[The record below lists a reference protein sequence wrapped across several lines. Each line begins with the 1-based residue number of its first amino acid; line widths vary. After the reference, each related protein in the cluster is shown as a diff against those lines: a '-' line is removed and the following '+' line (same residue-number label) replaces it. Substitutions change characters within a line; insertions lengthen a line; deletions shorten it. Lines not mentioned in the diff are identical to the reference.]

1 MADILDRRVCV
12 VLLIICGGVAV
23 QCAAQGRAQVY
34 PASVAV
40 PSMESVFVL
49 TNAKSRSISPENPT
63 GEKGRGGKADLST
76 GSARD
81 AARDLGVGWKVNP
94 YVNVAPGS
102 TYTLAQFKGEGIVNH
117 IWMTLGGTAEYRSA
131 ILRIYWDGE
140 KGASVE
146 APVGDFFGAGWGRQ
160 NEPKIN
166 SAAIAVNP
174 GSGFNSFW
182 PMPFRKGLRMTL
194 ENRSAMPLSIYY
206 EVSFAETAVPARAAY
221 FHAQF
226 RMVERLK
233 PGTVYTIVDGIRG
246 KGQYVGTSL
255 SHGARSPGWW
265 GEGEVKFY
273 VDGDTLNPTINGT
286 GEEDYFLGSYSYL
299 RPAGKLPNGDPK
311 LAEENFSSLY
321 SGFYSVMPL
330 EEMDPAYRG
339 TAERRL
345 GEYRWHIVDPIR
357 FDRDLKVTIQALG
370 WKADGSG
377 TYLPLQDSYAS
388 VAYWYQAEP
397 HSEFPKLSS
406 DAELQVRSG
415 TSE

>member
-1 MADILDRRVCV
+1 MTNTLKKSAYV
-12 VLLIICGGVAV
+12 VLLVAV
-23 QCAAQGRAQVY
+23 QSTAQGAAPER
-34 PASVAV
+34 PALAAV
-40 PSMESVFVL
+40 PSMESIFIL
-49 TNAKSRSISPENPT
+49 NKAKSHSISPENPT
-63 GEKGRGGKADLST
+63 GEKGQGGKADLST
-76 GSARD
+76 GSARN
-81 AARDLGVGWKVNP
+81 AAKDLGLGWKVNP

-102 TYTLAQFKGEGIVNH
+102 TFTLAQFKGEGIVNH
-117 IWMTLGGTAEYRSA
+117 IWMTLGGKAEYRSA
-131 ILRIYWDGE
+131 IFRIYWDDE

-146 APVGDFFGAGWGRQ
+146 SPVGDFFGAGWGRR

-182 PMPFRKGLRMTL
+182 PMPFRNGFRMTL
-194 ENRSAMPLSIYY
+194 ENRSAMPLVIYY
-206 EVSFAETAVPARAAY
+206 EVSFAETAVPAQAMY

-226 RMVERLK
+226 RMVDRLK
-233 PGTVYTIVDGIRG
+233 LGTVYTIVDGIRG

-273 VDGDTLNPTINGT
+273 SDGDSSNPTINGT
-286 GEEDYFLGSYSYL
+286 GEEDYFLGSYAYFRL
-299 RPAGKLPNGDPK
+299 AGKAPNGDPK
-311 LAEENFSSLY
+311 FREENFSSLY
-321 SGFYSVMPL
+321 SGFYSLVPL
-330 EEMDPAYRG
+330 EERDPAYYG
-339 TAERRL
+339 SGERRI

-377 TYLPLQDSYAS
+377 TYLPLQDSYSS

-397 HSEFPKLSS
+397 HAQFPKLSS
-406 DAELQVRSG
+406 DAELQIQAL
-415 TSE
+415 E

>member
-1 MADILDRRVCV
+1 MTNTLKKSAYV
-12 VLLIICGGVAV
+12 VLLVAV
-23 QCAAQGRAQVY
+23 QSTAQGAAPER
-34 PASVAV
+34 PALAAV
-40 PSMESVFVL
+40 PSMESIFIL
-49 TNAKSRSISPENPT
+49 NKAKSHSISPENPT
-63 GEKGRGGKADLST
+63 GEKGQGGKADLST
-76 GSARD
+76 GSARN
-81 AARDLGVGWKVNP
+81 AAKDLGLGWKVNP

-102 TYTLAQFKGEGIVNH
+102 TFTLAQFKGEGIVNH
-117 IWMTLGGTAEYRSA
+117 IWMTLGGKAEYRSA
-131 ILRIYWDGE
+131 IFRIYWDDE

-146 APVGDFFGAGWGRQ
+146 SPVGDFFGAGWGRR

-182 PMPFRKGLRMTL
+182 PMPFRNGFRMTL
-194 ENRSAMPLSIYY
+194 ENRSAMPLVIYY
-206 EVSFAETAVPARAAY
+206 EVSFAETAVPAQAMY

-226 RMVERLK
+226 RMVDRLK
-233 PGTVYTIVDGIRG
+233 LGTVYTIVDGIRG

-273 VDGDTLNPTINGT
+273 GDGDSSNPTINGT
-286 GEEDYFLGSYSYL
+286 GEEDYFLGSYAYFRL
-299 RPAGKLPNGDPK
+299 AGKAPNGDPK
-311 LAEENFSSLY
+311 FREENFSSLY
-321 SGFYSVMPL
+321 SGFYSLVPL
-330 EEMDPAYRG
+330 EERDPAYYG
-339 TAERRL
+339 SGERRI

-377 TYLPLQDSYAS
+377 TYLPLQDSYSS

-397 HSEFPKLSS
+397 HAQFPKLSS
-406 DAELQVRSG
+406 DAELQIQAL
-415 TSE
+415 E